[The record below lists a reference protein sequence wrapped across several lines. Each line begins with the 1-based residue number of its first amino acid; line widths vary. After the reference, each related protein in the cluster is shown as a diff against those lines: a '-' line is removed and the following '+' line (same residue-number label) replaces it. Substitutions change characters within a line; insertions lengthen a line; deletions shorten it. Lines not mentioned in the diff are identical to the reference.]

1 MMNQNFII
9 LLFVVI
15 IIGVGLYYNTN
26 SKKEKD
32 PGNTPTFEVVGISVS
47 KTENYKPWFTERYTN
62 DEYIAM
68 SKGTVF
74 TYTLK
79 ITNGAQILTEL
90 SITRKGP
97 QHDEFGVP
105 SRSDTKD
112 IPSADW
118 VNNKDIIV
126 EFPSLENENIKGK
139 HQFSINYT
147 IPGTSKTGVAS
158 VEVEVTNEDLSVGIE
173 NGVVNLNFTES
184 ALSSEAGFKTLK
196 EFVNIIDSDGTVN
209 FGSTGDVYFSPVD
222 GTDGKGFTIQGIGV
236 TYDTLYKYKYGDLMY
251 FSTSPNANFKDEDV
265 WFMDKNKDLVQYS
278 EGVFNDIGFTV
289 ERVPSV
295 ESYTDN
301 GRGSCKSGQLVSSG
315 AFALLKPGEPRTA
328 DNNIPDGNLFKKYL
342 KRGQLKCDE
351 NPACTHVSVW
361 PDAGYRLYNS
371 SDCSDAANRWTY
383 ESNWTSMKVK

>member
-1 MMNQNFII
+1 MNQNFII
-9 LLFVVI
+9 LIFTII
-15 IIGVGLYYNTN
+15 IIGVVVYIN
-26 SKKEKD
+26 SKDEKD
-32 PGNTPTFEVVGISVS
+32 PGGDKSKTPAFEVVGISVS

-62 DEYIAM
+62 DEYVAM

-79 ITNGAQILTEL
+79 ITNGAEILTEL
-90 SITRKGP
+90 SITRKTP

-105 SRSDTKD
+105 SKYDTKD

-126 EFPSLENENIKGK
+126 EFPSLDGENIKGK

-147 IPGTSKTGVAS
+147 IPGTSKTGVAP
-158 VEVEVTNEDLSVGIE
+158 VEAEVTNEDLSVGIE

-184 ALSSEAGFKTLK
+184 TLSSEAGFKTLK

-265 WFMDKNKDLVQYS
+265 WFMDKRKNLVQYS

-289 ERVPSV
+289 ERTVGD
-295 ESYTDN
+295 EDYTDN
-301 GRGSCKSGQLVSSG
+301 GPGACISGLLHRTG
-315 AFALLKPGEPRTA
+315 AWALLNPGEPHSS
-328 DNNIPDGNLFKKYL
+328 DFKMPDGDTFKKYL
-342 KRGQLKCDE
+342 KRGQVKCDE
-351 NPACTHVSVW
+351 NPECTHVTVW
-361 PDAGYRLYNS
+361 HDAGYRLFNS
-371 SDCSDAANRWTY
+371 SECSDKANRD
-383 ESNWTSMKVK
+383 SSQSWTSMKVK